1 MLDESTTGKGTDTML
16 VVSDK
21 ASEEIQKVLTSTKA
35 QGNNLI
41 IYFQGMG

>member
-1 MLDESTTGKGTDTML
+1 ML

-21 ASEEIQKVLTSTKA
+21 ASEEIQKVFA
-35 QGNNLI
+35 QPQAKGSNLI

>member
-1 MLDESTTGKGTDTML
+1 MKSTVKGADKML

-21 ASEEIQKVLTSTKA
+21 ASEEIQKVLEGTQAK
-35 QGNNLI
+35 GNNLI